1 MKIGIAFNLRK
12 SESEKNAVY
21 DSPITIEALK
31 KALQAKGHQVKLYEV
46 NSKALFYDLALERP
60 QIVFN
65 MAEGNSI
72 FGEVYVPIILD
83 ELKIPYTGSSPVGI
97 SLALNK
103 VAMKRTLETIGLPVP
118 KLYQVVSSLKDSI
131 QPINEFPVI
140 VKPIFEGASIGISSK
155 SICFNFEQVQK
166 VASKVLE
173 RLKKPIMIEQFIDG
187 TEVTVGVLGNF
198 PPQVFPPM
206 EIDFSPLNKKE
217 TKASGGIQ
225 TFKFKTDYSEKAS
238 YYLPARFP
246 PEVLS
251 RITDTVAK
259 AFTVLNL
266 RDITRFDV
274 RVDHSGTPYVLEANA
289 IVGLEPNHSD
299 FPRIYKFLNKTY
311 DDLINDILEAA
322 LERLK
327 RNERVNY

>member
-1 MKIGIAFNLRK
+1 MKIGIVFNLRK
-12 SESEKNAVY
+12 SDNERNAVY
-21 DSPITIEALK
+21 DSPITIEAIK
-31 KALQAKGHQVKLYEV
+31 KALQAKGHQVKLYEA
-46 NSKALFYDLALERP
+46 NSKALFYNLALERP
-60 QIVFN
+60 RIVFN

-72 FGEVYVPIILD
+72 FGEIYVPILLD

-103 VAMKRTLETIGLPVP
+103 VAMKRTLENIDLPVP
-118 KLYQVVSSLKDSI
+118 KLYQVVFSLKELI

-166 VASKVLE
+166 VTFKVLE
-173 RLKKPIMIEQFIDG
+173 RLKKPVMIEQFIDG
-187 TEVTVGVLGNF
+187 KEVTVGVLGNF

-206 EIDFSPLNKKE
+206 EIDFSSLNKKE
-217 TKASGGIQ
+217 TKASQGIQ

-246 PEVLS
+246 QEILS
-251 RITDTVAK
+251 RIVDTVQK
-259 AFTVLNL
+259 AFTALHL
-266 RDITRFDV
+266 RDVTRFDV
-274 RVDHSGTPYVLEANA
+274 RVDHNGVPYILEANA

-299 FPRIYKFLNKTY
+299 FPRIYKFLNKSY
-311 DDLINDILEAA
+311 DDLVNDILEAA
-322 LERLK
+322 LERFK

>member
-1 MKIGIAFNLRK
+1 MKIGITFNLRK
-12 SESEKNAVY
+12 SDNERNAVY
-21 DSPITIEALK
+21 DSPITIEAIK
-31 KALQAKGHQVKLYEV
+31 KALQARGHQVKLYEA
-46 NSKALFYDLALERP
+46 NSKALFYNLALERP

-72 FGEVYVPIILD
+72 FGEIYVPIILD

-103 VAMKRTLETIGLPVP
+103 VAMKRTLANIGLPVP
-118 KLYQVVSSLKDSI
+118 KLYQVISSIKEPI
-131 QPINEFPVI
+131 QPIEEFPVI

-166 VASKVLE
+166 VTAKVLE
-173 RLKKPIMIEQFIDG
+173 RLKKPVMIEQFIDG
-187 TEVTVGVLGNF
+187 KEVTIGVLGNF
-198 PPQVFPPM
+198 PPQIFPPM

-217 TKASGGIQ
+217 AKASSGIQ

-238 YYLPARFP
+238 YYLPARFSS
-246 PEVLS
+246 EILS

-259 AFTVLNL
+259 AFTALNL
-266 RDITRFDV
+266 RDVTRFDA
-274 RVDHSGTPYVLEANA
+274 RVDQNGVPYILEANA

-299 FPRIYKFLNKTY
+299 FPRIYKFLNKSY
-311 DDLINDILEAA
+311 DDLINDILAAA